1 MVFDDQNTVQRKRAV
16 IIGRNLRALR
26 QKADKTLAD
35 VAQQVGISVSHLA
48 NAEHGRRTLGGENLR
63 RVLHL
68 YGFSLGVFLSHIERL
83 LISDQREESTNNG
96 AIEPLP
102 ILLIGH
108 DLREPQLILLIPTYT
123 HDEPEHL
130 LLRLPPGSE
139 LWREHLML
147 PVRCTI
153 ACSRGALLVETPFR
167 EHLLLE
173 DNILVIP
180 PELPHR
186 FRNHTSNASS
196 AYIWVERAWL

>member
-1 MVFDDQNTVQRKRAV
+1 MVSDDQSTVQRKRSE

-26 QKADKTLAD
+26 QKADMTLAY
-35 VAQQVGISVSHLA
+35 VAQKAGVSVSHLA
-48 NAEHGRRTLGGENLR
+48 NAEHGRRTLGGEHLR

-83 LISDQREESTNNG
+83 LASDQCVEYTNNG

-102 ILLIGH
+102 IVLIGH

-130 LLRLPPGSE
+130 LLRLPPGGE

-173 DNILVIP
+173 DHILIIP

-186 FRNHTSNASS
+186 FRNHTFDESS